1 MEELLMATK
10 PQILAFFLKALSIY
24 YYFLFFLLISVAKK
38 FYEIRATNYVK
49 LCKTNPITKRSKM
62 NVTKVLTRGYKNERL
77 FRRAE
82 NKPNSVPY
90 LNALTPIFLT
100 HPPDFSCLKADPSCI
115 NAAQFQTFCWGWQ
128 LLLNNFLTSGRRFG
142 IVYSTKRYLKMTRKL
157 FAGGRTMLSVENS
170 FYSGSALNTIYASMA
185 GQVSNLPSN
194 ILLNNPDRYTG
205 TSIIKDFLRVSI
217 AENVENTSSV
227 NAGISLVQS
236 ATDVVETIAD
246 KVDQMKQ
253 LAEEAT
259 TTSQQEDREALQEQ
273 FDALADEVTTIASQF
288 NLGGNMLTKDDD
300 TVEISIGSGI
310 SIGID
315 TKDLTISGLGIT
327 DNIDIVNDAASALA
341 GLETAVAE
349 IDDYA
354 DHLESKA
361 GDLESAAAVLDV
373 QRQSLL
379 AISSAIESADAAMMV
394 VNALNNNYMVQADL
408 FLVAQAN
415 LKLMTDTVLRLLAD

>member
-1 MEELLMATK
+1 
-10 PQILAFFLKALSIY
+10 
-24 YYFLFFLLISVAKK
+24 
-38 FYEIRATNYVK
+38 
-49 LCKTNPITKRSKM
+49 
-62 NVTKVLTRGYKNERL
+62 
-77 FRRAE
+77 
-82 NKPNSVPY
+82 
-90 LNALTPIFLT
+90 
-100 HPPDFSCLKADPSCI
+100 
-115 NAAQFQTFCWGWQ
+115 
-128 LLLNNFLTSGRRFG
+128 
-142 IVYSTKRYLKMTRKL
+142 
-157 FAGGRTMLSVENS
+157 MLSVENS
-170 FYSGSALNTIYASMA
+170 FYGASALNTIYASMA
-185 GQVSNLPSN
+185 GQVSSLPSN

-205 TSIIKDFLRVSI
+205 TSITKDFLRISI

-236 ATDVVETIAD
+236 AADVVETIAD
-246 KVDQMKQ
+246 KVDQMRQ

-259 TTSQQEDREALQEQ
+259 TTAQKKDREALQEQ

-315 TKDLTISGLGIT
+315 TKALTISGLGIIN
-327 DNIDIVNDAASALA
+327 NIDIVNDAASALA
-341 GLETAVAE
+341 GLEAAVAE

-373 QRQSLL
+373 QSQSLL
-379 AISSAIESADAAMMV
+379 AVSSAIESADAAMML
-394 VNALNNNYMVQADL
+394 VNALNNNYTVQADL

-415 LKLMTDTVLRLLAD
+415 LNLMTDTVLRLLAD